1 MCIRDSYGA
10 WPRKGAILAG
20 SDADIVVYDP
30 EADTTIKGEDM
41 ISKAKYTPYEGMRT
55 RGSIAQVYLR
65 GKLAVEHGEVK
76 IGAAGTFIPRTTG
89 TL

>member
-1 MCIRDSYGA
+1 MLR
-10 WPRKGAILAG
+10 PG

>member
-1 MCIRDSYGA
+1 
-10 WPRKGAILAG
+10 
-20 SDADIVVYDP
+20 
-30 EADTTIKGEDM
+30 M
-41 ISKAKYTPYEGMRT
+41 ISKAEYTPYEGMRT

>member
-1 MCIRDSYGA
+1 M
-10 WPRKGAILAG
+10 
-20 SDADIVVYDP
+20 VYDP

-41 ISKAKYTPYEGMRT
+41 LSEAKYTPYDGMRT